1 MKRILSFAAALLAF
15 TAVNAED
22 YELRVLTFE
31 DSDYATNNGVSGYWS
46 GLIDEPQY
54 GGELLYGEGGG
65 DMGSTGQVLGYRWF
79 DNNNTFL
86 QSAFPENFGGQ
97 QMYWGGGHAISNYWD
112 SEIANGDYEHQL
124 SVYARGE
131 SGDGRGGHGHNG
143 SDNFCVHYGYK
154 DDYSESIGMENLPY
168 FEFADG
174 AYRTID
180 HMYVNLNTYL
190 ANCIANGNDLTS
202 SLGEGEYVRVVAT
215 GYRSRGT
222 KTALFDLASEDGTV
236 IGDWTKWDLSGLGDV
251 TKVDF
256 NIVGSS
262 DNGYGFSQPAYFC
275 YDDVAVR
282 FPASGN
288 GVATQQKVEALSE
301 EEDGED
307 VIYKMVVNPD
317 YDEPNDESI
326 IRLSGDVPE
335 GVFGL
340 FETNKIWETYLEPDA
355 YITVTLKGMPD
366 NAVITKIES
375 NVGVPSTG
383 GAGVITCSNDG
394 VDFANL
400 AFCGRFIPEDHGIV
414 VHEEG
419 NFGDSFATL
428 EHEIFDPE
436 HARCKG
442 DFVIYSENVN
452 LSHLGKQY
460 TTYVHITE
468 HTIYYKLDNSV
479 GVNGVEAEQY
489 VDDSYYT
496 LQGVRV
502 DNPTK
507 GIYIHKGKKVI
518 LK

>member
-1 MKRILSFAAALLAF
+1 MKRLLSFAAALFALS
-15 TAVNAED
+15 AVNAED

-54 GGELLYGEGGG
+54 GGELLYGDGGG
-65 DMGSTGQVLGYRWF
+65 DMGSTGQTLGYRWF

-86 QSAFPENFGGQ
+86 QSAFPKNFGGQ

-202 SLGEGEYVRVVAT
+202 SLAAGEYVRVVAT
-215 GYRSRGT
+215 GYRLRGT
-222 KTALFDLASEDGTV
+222 REVTFDLASDNGTV

-288 GVATQQKVEALSE
+288 SVTSQQKTATRSE
-301 EEDGED
+301 DDSEDEIYTMT
-307 VIYKMVVNPD
+307 VIPD
-317 YDEPNDESI
+317 YDAPNDLSI
-326 IRLSGDVPE
+326 VRFEGDVPE
-335 GVFGL
+335 GVYGTCEITGQEEVFLSTGD
-340 FETNKIWETYLEPDA
+340 ETIVKIY
-355 YITVTLKGMPD
+355 GMPET
-366 NAVITKIES
+366 AVITKIES
-375 NVGVPSTG
+375 QVWVQPGS
-383 GAGVITCSNDG
+383 GAGLITISNDG
-394 VDFANL
+394 VEFANL
-400 AFCGRFIPEDHGIV
+400 AFCGRSLPGDYGIV
-414 VHEEG
+414 VPGPESYQG
-419 NFGDSFATL
+419 VDATL
-428 EHEIFDPE
+428 EHEIFDPTQVSGIGE
-436 HARCKG
+436 
-442 DFVIYSENVN
+442 
-452 LSHLGKQY
+452 LGLF
-460 TTYVHITE
+460 TE
-468 HTIYYKLDNSV
+468 YLDLGFGKDHSSDLMVKKHMISYKLDSSV

-507 GIYIHKGKKVI
+507 GIYIHRGKKVI
-518 LK
+518 IK